1 MFSIHVGCFL
11 AVTGGIVAHEIQD
24 NKVVTGALVVLFAA
38 LAAAPVAAKQ
48 ADVPPAL
55 PLSQEDLELRVRTDA
70 ARRLLVTLSEVQVA
84 EAAARTWPDR
94 GLGCNAR
101 RGVLEP
107 APTPGFRIVVKS
119 GTRRLTYHT
128 DRFGR
133 LLRCS
138 TPVKPLDP
146 IK

>member
-1 MFSIHVGCFL
+1 MTRSWLLTF
-11 AVTGGIVAHEIQD
+11 
-24 NKVVTGALVVLFAA
+24 LFAI
-38 LAAAPVAAKQ
+38 LAAVRWRSAQ
-48 ADVPPAL
+48 ADVQPAT
-55 PLSQEDLELRVRTDA
+55 PLSQQEMEARVRIDA
-70 ARRLLVTLSEVQVA
+70 ARRLRVTFDEVRVA
-84 EAAARTWPDR
+84 ETAERTWPDR

-107 APTPGFRIVVKS
+107 TPTPGFRILVQA

-133 LLRCS
+133 LLRC
-138 TPVKPLDP
+138 TAPTKPLDP

>member
-1 MFSIHVGCFL
+1 MAIRSVLAFLFATL
-11 AVTGGIVAHEIQD
+11 AVASASGG
-24 NKVVTGALVVLFAA
+24 
-38 LAAAPVAAKQ
+38 Q
-48 ADVPPAL
+48 ADVSPTV
-55 PLSQEDLELRVRTDA
+55 PLSREEIEARVRIDAAGRLRV
-70 ARRLLVTLSEVQVA
+70 TLDEIKIA
-84 EAAARTWPDR
+84 ETAERTWPDR

-107 APTPGFRIVVKS
+107 APTPGFRILVQA

-133 LLRCS
+133 MLRCAV
-138 TPVKPLDP
+138 PPKPLDP